1 MGRGKMER
9 SLTMAMASVA
19 ATLGKLAAD
28 ACLFMSQNFS
38 FISLPDEL
46 TTGSSIMPHKKNP
59 DVFELIRAKCNKLQA
74 VPQQIMM
81 IMANLPSGYFRD
93 LQIIKEI
100 FIPAFDELLS
110 CIDLTIFAVENMGVK
125 KDLMKDPRYKYAF
138 SVEEVNKR
146 VLEGMPFR
154 NAYREVG
161 LEIESGRFVAPETIK
176 HSHEGSIGNLCNK
189 EIKKKFDDLM
199 NGFTFAQVNKAL
211 EELLN
216 K

>member
-1 MGRGKMER
+1 
-9 SLTMAMASVA
+9 MASVA

>member
-1 MGRGKMER
+1 
-9 SLTMAMASVA
+9 
-19 ATLGKLAAD
+19 
-28 ACLFMSQNFS
+28 MSQNFS

-146 VLEGMPFR
+146 VLEGMPFG